1 MHHESCTLNQI
12 PDAFCDCATP
22 FVVCTATMGGME
34 IEIQLDTPSIPNA
47 MMEILAKNLPFG
59 SVESLSFTLM
69 SKV

>member
-1 MHHESCTLNQI
+1 LK
-12 PDAFCDCATP
+12 
-22 FVVCTATMGGME
+22 
-34 IEIQLDTPSIPNA
+34 IQLDTPSIPNA